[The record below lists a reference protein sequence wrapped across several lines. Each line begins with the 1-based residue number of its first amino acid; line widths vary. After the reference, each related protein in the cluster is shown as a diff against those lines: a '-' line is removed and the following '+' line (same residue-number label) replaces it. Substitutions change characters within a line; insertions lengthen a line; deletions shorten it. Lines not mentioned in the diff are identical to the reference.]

1 MPEGYFH
8 GLKHVFDDTGTRP
21 IVTQSDES
29 IFIACEAPNADAAK
43 FPVGE
48 TTLISSSN
56 DTALIAGLG
65 NGDDA
70 PKFIDGIFDQV
81 DARVFL
87 HRLPEGADEAETI
100 SNTIGGVD
108 VDTEKRHGLQAAFD
122 VKQRFGIDPS
132 IFIAPGVSQ
141 HQAVATEM
149 ASVSKKLAAV
159 FALDGPNG
167 KIQDAITYRG
177 NFDEPHGMLI
187 DPHVSVWD
195 TDADQEVIEPCSAR
209 VAGIIAATPW
219 WQSVSSR
226 KMYGINGLAKDID
239 YRGGDGTSRAELLNQ
254 NHAATVVRHPKGGYK
269 LLGGRG
275 LGTDPKFVFFKR
287 ARVMNVFAR
296 TILDQMQW
304 AVDRN
309 MTRRYFESVVDSMNK
324 WIRHEVALEHIAG
337 GRCWVNEKLNTPE
350 SMESGAAYFDYD
362 FVEYGEAERITFT
375 AHINNG
381 YLANILPV

>member
-8 GLKHVFDDTGTRP
+8 GLRHEFDDTGTRP
-21 IVTQSDES
+21 IATKSDES

-43 FPVGE
+43 FPIGE
-48 TTLISSSN
+48 TTLISGQN
-56 DTALIAGLG
+56 DTSLIAGLG
-65 NGDDA
+65 NGEGA
-70 PKFIDGIFDQV
+70 PKFINGIFDQV

-87 HRLPEGADEAETI
+87 HRLPEGANEAETI
-100 SNTIGGVD
+100 SNTIGRID
-108 VDTEKRHGLQAAFD
+108 VDTEQRHGLQAGFG
-122 VKQRFGIDPS
+122 VKQKFGIDPS

-141 HQAVATEM
+141 HQAVATEL

-167 KIQDAITYRG
+167 KVQDAITYRG
-177 NFDEPHGMLI
+177 NFDEPHGMLV
-187 DPHVSVWD
+187 DPYVSVWD
-195 TDADQEVIEPCSAR
+195 TETDQYVIEPNSAR

-219 WQSVSSR
+219 WESASSR
-226 KMYGINGLAKDID
+226 KIYGINGPAKDID

-254 NHAATVVRHPKGGYK
+254 NHVGTVVRHPKGGYK

-275 LGTDPKFVFFKR
+275 LGTDPKFIFFKR
-287 ARVMNVFAR
+287 ARVINVFAR

-309 MTRRYFESVVDSMNK
+309 MNRRYYESVVDSMNK
-324 WIRHEVALEHIAG
+324 WIRRETELEHIAG
-337 GRCWVNEKLNTPE
+337 GRCWIEPGVNTPE
-350 SMESGAAYFDYD
+350 TQEGGDAFFDYD
-362 FVEYGEAERITFT
+362 FVEYGEAERVTFR